1 VPPGPELKTVR
12 RRSILDVES
21 GTSSEAGSEF
31 WAIDARARGDKV
43 DRWQQALSA
52 ANLPWRVAIPG
63 APHLDGFGARIR
75 RQWIDDIALVEVQ
88 CGPCSGARTRHQLA
102 DTDGEFVGVL
112 IVRAGAET
120 TVQDGIEATITPG
133 DGLAWDSTKPARFTS
148 GTLVSKRS
156 VLIPRA
162 AVDEVSGRKRVTG
175 GVKLDRAAPATR
187 LLTTY
192 LDTLGQVLPGLGPDA
207 VGTARTA
214 ALELFTGALQDSSDI
229 SSSVAVRP
237 ALRTAI
243 ERFIDRH
250 LLDGAVTPAAIASA
264 HGVSIRTVHRVF
276 SGTGQTVGEVVRLR
290 RLAQARDDLT
300 SSARPIS
307 AIAYRWGF
315 SDTSHFS
322 RTFKARYGS
331 SPAEYRNTAR
341 RAPGP

>member
-1 VPPGPELKTVR
+1 VG
-12 RRSILDVES
+12 S
-21 GTSSEAGSEF
+21 GTSPEAGSEF
-31 WAIDARARGDKV
+31 WAIDERARDDKV

-52 ANLPWRVAIPG
+52 ANLPWTVAIPG
-63 APHLDGFGARIR
+63 APHLDGFGASIR
-75 RQWIDDIALVEVQ
+75 RQWIDDIALVEVE

-120 TVQDGIEATITPG
+120 TIQDGIEATITPG

-148 GTLVSKRS
+148 GTPVSKRS
-156 VLIPRA
+156 LLIPRA
-162 AVDEVSGRKRVTG
+162 ALDEVSGRTRVTG

-187 LLTTY
+187 LLMTY
-192 LDTLGQVLPGLGPDA
+192 LDTLGQVLPGLGSDA

-214 ALELFTGALQDSSDI
+214 ALELFTGALRAGSDI
-229 SSSVAVRP
+229 SSAVAVRP

-276 SGTGQTVGEVVRLR
+276 SATGQTVGEVVRVR
-290 RLAQARDDLT
+290 RLARARDDLT

-307 AIAYRWGF
+307 AIAHRWGF
-315 SDTSHFS
+315 YDTSHFS

-331 SPAEYRNTAR
+331 SPAGYRNTAR
-341 RAPGP
+341 QVVAPVGHPRRQ